1 MPRWRSRDI
10 PGAGAV
16 PGVDPATPLGLLPDE
31 LARPAIVRA
40 LRHVARAE
48 RYAAWAEQR
57 QERALDEVRCV
68 RDRLP
73 TIGTVPLTSWMPF
86 LAPLAAAA

>member
-1 MPRWRSRDI
+1 MAAFPDFTQVPLQSGNL
-10 PGAGAV
+10 PPAGD
-16 PGVDPATPLGLLPDE
+16 G
-31 LARPAIVRA
+31 
-40 LRHVARAE
+40 
-48 RYAAWAEQR
+48 YAAWAEQR
-57 QERALDEVRCV
+57 QERALDEIRCV